1 MYRWTPPLRTPN
13 PEPGGLH
20 LETSFW
26 SHCSNQRWSLWS
38 PRPGRPDYTGAQK
51 RIKGLDLQY
60 YCVCACGKLQQW
72 SPHVF
77 IMKDSAGCAA
87 LITSRSAFVI
97 IFSLSG
103 KITFIPNNVEQGTE
117 ATESAAC
124 TAAIEG
130 SDHKMLGEGHMGI
143 LHL

>member
-1 MYRWTPPLRTPN
+1 MYRWTPPLRTPS
-13 PEPGGLH
+13 PEPRGLL

-26 SHCSNQRWSLWS
+26 SHCSNQRWSLRS
-38 PRPGRPDYTGAQK
+38 PWPGRPDYTGAQK

-60 YCVCACGKLQQW
+60 YCVCACGKLQHW

-77 IMKDSAGCAA
+77 IMKDSYY

-103 KITFIPNNVEQGTE
+103 KITFIPNNVKQSTE

-124 TAAIEG
+124 TVAI
-130 SDHKMLGEGHMGI
+130 
-143 LHL
+143 